1 MQCTNRQTHIIY
13 RLLFI
18 FMIFSECLIFL
29 DMTDM
34 MIFILENKLYVKYIK
49 LKERFLIEGALNLS
63 TFNLMAVTIINILID
78 LSLA

>member
-1 MQCTNRQTHIIY
+1 
-13 RLLFI
+13 
-18 FMIFSECLIFL
+18 MIFSECLIFL

-63 TFNLMAVTIINILID
+63 TFKLMAVTIINILID